1 MTEARAQGDTEL
13 STDNTVTRWVKEIEL
28 YEAKAEGWETKS
40 KKILRRYKDERN
52 ARETKESR
60 YNILWSNIQTL
71 LPALYSKNPKPDF
84 QRRFLDADPVG
95 RVTCQVLERA
105 TSFTLDKEDFFLT
118 ARQCVTDRLLPGRGT
133 VWIRYVPH
141 FSEGGEGMLGNEG
154 PEIDDDANANEA
166 PNVPQESP
174 DDRLSIKNVPPHTG
188 YIPPSSDGTEVE
200 YEEIDIDYVHW
211 SDFGHTIARTWQ
223 EVRAVWRICYLTRLG
238 LIKRFGKEKGSRV
251 PLDYKPEDLKGQE
264 VTEYQ
269 QKARIYEIW
278 DKTSKKVMWL
288 SRGMLDGLLD
298 ERDDMLG
305 LEDFFPCPRPM
316 LPNHANDTVIPV
328 PDYAMYQDQANEL
341 DDLTSRCSLLSDAI
355 RVVGVYDSSI
365 PGLQQILS
373 GGYDN
378 RLVPVDAWA
387 AFAEKGGLKGGIELL
402 PMDMIAQTL
411 MSLYETRDRVKQDL
425 YEITGLAD
433 IIRGSTDP
441 DETYGAQKIKSN
453 WASIRL
459 VDMQAE
465 VQRFARDVVVLIAEV
480 LSNQFDIKT
489 LAEIS
494 GYPLMTAQ
502 EKQIAQMIT
511 QMGGTLPDD
520 MEKPFTE
527 PTWEEVDK
535 LLRDSNMRHFRL
547 DIETDSTLKMDQ
559 NQEKQDRTE
568 FLTAIGGFLKS
579 ADGADP
585 VLMPLLGQM
594 LMFAV
599 RAFPVGKQMES
610 CLQETVD
617 ALEKKAKQAQ
627 DNPAPPNPE
636 QIKANTQLQIAQ
648 GKQQG
653 DMQAEQ
659 LRGQIELKKLAQ
671 QAQND
676 QQKAQLDAWVAQ
688 QQQHA
693 QAQQAAQE
701 QQLEMH
707 RNAMQAQND
716 MMMERMKIM
725 FESNM
730 KIMLAKIDAATK
742 LEVAEISAGAQ
753 LDAAEISAANAATSG
768 D

>member
-1 MTEARAQGDTEL
+1 MTEARAQGDTQL

-28 YEAKAEGWETKS
+28 YESKASEWETKA

-52 ARETKESR
+52 AREGKESR
-60 YNILWSNIQTL
+60 YNVLWSNIQTL
-71 LPALYSKNPKPDF
+71 LPALYAKNPKPDF
-84 QRRFLDADPVG
+84 QRRFLDADPIG
-95 RVTCQVLERA
+95 RVACQILERA
-105 TSFTLDKEDFFLT
+105 TAFTLDKEDFFLT

-141 FSEGGEGMLGNEG
+141 FAEGGEGMLGNEG
-154 PEIDDDANANEA
+154 PTIDDDAEANEA
-166 PNVPQESP
+166 PDVPQ
-174 DDRLSIKNVPPHTG
+174 TA
-188 YIPPSSDGTEVE
+188 SSGEPIVDVE
-200 YEEIDIDYVHW
+200 YEEVDIDYVHW

-223 EVRAVWRICYLTRLG
+223 EVRAVWRICYLTREELV
-238 LIKRFGKEKGSRV
+238 KRFGEDKGKSV

-269 QKARIYEIW
+269 QKAPIYEIW
-278 DKTSKKVMWL
+278 DKTTKKVIWL
-288 SRGMLDGLLD
+288 SRGVMTEPLDV
-298 ERDDMLG
+298 RDDMLG

-328 PDYAMYQDQANEL
+328 PDYTMYQDQANQL
-341 DDLTSRCSLLSDAI
+341 DDLTSRAKLLADAL
-355 RVVGVYDSSI
+355 RVVGVYDSST
-365 PGLQQILS
+365 PGLQQLLS
-373 GGYDN
+373 GGYEN
-378 RLVPVDAWA
+378 RLVPVDSWA
-387 AFAEKGGLKGGIELL
+387 AFAEKGGMKGAVELL

-411 MSLYETRDRVKQDL
+411 LSLYDTREKVKQDL
-425 YEITGLAD
+425 YEITGMAD

-465 VQRFARDVVVLIAEV
+465 VQRFARDVVVLVAEV
-480 LSNQFDIKT
+480 LANQFDIKT

-494 GYPLMTAQ
+494 GYPLMTQQ
-502 EKQIAQMIT
+502 EKQIAQMI
-511 QMGGTLPDD
+511 QQLGGKLPDD
-520 MEKPFTE
+520 MEKPAYE

-559 NQEKQDRTE
+559 MQEKQDRTE

-579 ADGADP
+579 AEGADP
-585 VLMPLLGQM
+585 ALMPLLGQM

-617 ALEKKAKQAQ
+617 ALEKRAKQAQ
-627 DNPAPPNPE
+627 DNPQPNPE
-636 QIKANTQLQIAQ
+636 QVKAQTQIQIAQ

-659 LRGQIELKKLAQ
+659 MRGQIEMQKLAMQ
-671 QAQND
+671 RQND
-676 QQKAQLDAWVAQ
+676 ERKAQLDAWVAEMEQ
-688 QQQHA
+688 RA

-701 QQLEMH
+701 QQLEAQ
-707 RNAMQAQND
+707 RNAMQMHND
-716 MMMERMKIM
+716 MQMERMKMM
-725 FESNM
+725 FEGQM
-730 KIMLAKIDAATK
+730 KLLLAKIDAATK
-742 LEVAEISAGAQ
+742 IETAEIAAGAT
-753 LDAAEISAANAATSG
+753 LDAAEISAANAATSRE
-768 D
+768 

>member
-1 MTEARAQGDTEL
+1 MTEARAQGDTQL

-28 YEAKAEGWETKS
+28 YESKASEWETKA

-52 ARETKESR
+52 AREGKESR
-60 YNILWSNIQTL
+60 YNVLWSNIQTL
-71 LPALYSKNPKPDF
+71 LPALYAKNPKPDF
-84 QRRFLDADPVG
+84 QRRFLDADPIG
-95 RVTCQVLERA
+95 RVACQVLERA
-105 TSFTLDKEDFFLT
+105 TAFTLDKEDFFLT

-141 FSEGGEGMLGNEG
+141 FAEGGEGMLGNEG
-154 PEIDDDANANEA
+154 PTIDDDAEANEA
-166 PNVPQESP
+166 PDVPQ
-174 DDRLSIKNVPPHTG
+174 TA
-188 YIPPSSDGTEVE
+188 SSGEPIVDVE
-200 YEEIDIDYVHW
+200 YEEVDIDYVHW

-223 EVRAVWRICYLTRLG
+223 EVRAVWRICYLTRPELV
-238 LIKRFGKEKGSRV
+238 KRFGADKGKRV

-278 DKTSKKVMWL
+278 DKTTKKVIWL
-288 SRGMLDGLLD
+288 SKGMMFETLD

-305 LEDFFPCPRPM
+305 LEGFFPCPRPM

-328 PDYAMYQDQANEL
+328 PDYAMYQDQANQL
-341 DDLTSRCSLLSDAI
+341 DDLTSRAKLLADAL
-355 RVVGVYDSSI
+355 RVVGVYDSST
-365 PGLQQILS
+365 PGLQQLLS
-373 GGYDN
+373 GGYEN
-378 RLVPVDAWA
+378 RLVPVDSWA
-387 AFAEKGGLKGGIELL
+387 AFAEKGGMKGAVELL
-402 PMDMIAQTL
+402 PMDMIANTL
-411 MSLYETRDRVKQDL
+411 LSLYDTREKVKQDL
-425 YEITGLAD
+425 YEITGMAD

-465 VQRFARDVVVLIAEV
+465 VQRFARDVVVLVAEV
-480 LSNQFDIKT
+480 LANQFDIKT

-502 EKQIAQMIT
+502 EKEIAQMI
-511 QMGGTLPDD
+511 QKLGGTLPDD
-520 MEKPFTE
+520 MEKPAYE

-559 NQEKQDRTE
+559 MQEKQDRTE

-579 ADGADP
+579 AEGADP
-585 VLMPLLGQM
+585 ALMPLLGQM

-617 ALEKKAKQAQ
+617 ALEKRAKQAQ
-627 DNPAPPNPE
+627 DNPQPNPE
-636 QIKANTQLQIAQ
+636 QVKAQTQIQIAQ

-659 LRGQIELKKLAQ
+659 MRGQLEMQKLAMQ
-671 QAQND
+671 RQND
-676 QQKAQLDAWVAQ
+676 ERKAQLDAWVAEMEQ
-688 QQQHA
+688 RA

-701 QQLEMH
+701 QQLEAQ
-707 RNAMQAQND
+707 RNAMQMHND
-716 MMMERMKIM
+716 MQMERMKMM
-725 FESNM
+725 FEGQM
-730 KIMLAKIDAATK
+730 KLLLAKIDAATK
-742 LEVAEISAGAQ
+742 IETAEIAAGAT

-768 D
+768 E

>member
-1 MTEARAQGDTEL
+1 MTEARAQGDTAL
-13 STDNTVTRWVKEIEL
+13 STDNTVVRWIKEIEL
-28 YEAKAEGWETKS
+28 YESKAEQWETKS

-60 YNILWSNIQTL
+60 YNVLWSNIQTL

-141 FSEGGEGMLGNEG
+141 FAEGGQGMLGNEG
-154 PEIDDDANANEA
+154 PEIDDDTDVNEA
-166 PNVPQESP
+166 PDVPQ
-174 DDRLSIKNVPPHTG
+174 TA
-188 YIPPSSDGTEVE
+188 SSGEPIEDVE

-223 EVRAVWRICYLTRLG
+223 EVRAVWRICYLTRAELV
-238 LIKRFGKEKGSRV
+238 KRFGEEKGKKV

-269 QKARIYEIW
+269 QKARVYEIW
-278 DKTSKKVMWL
+278 DKTTKKVYWL
-288 SRGMLDGLLD
+288 SRGMMTECLD
-298 ERDDMLG
+298 ERADMLG

-328 PDYAMYQDQANEL
+328 PDYAMYQDQANQL
-341 DDLTSRCSLLSDAI
+341 DDLTSRAKLLADAL
-355 RVVGVYDSSI
+355 RVAGVYDSST
-365 PGLQQILS
+365 PGLQQILA

-378 RLVPVDAWA
+378 KLIPVDSWA
-387 AFAEKGGLKGGIELL
+387 AFAEKGGLKGAVELL
-402 PMDMIAQTL
+402 PMDMIATTL
-411 MSLYETRDRVKQDL
+411 LSIYDTREKVKQDL
-425 YEITGLAD
+425 YEITGMAD

-465 VQRFARDVVVLIAEV
+465 VQRFARDVVVLVAEV
-480 LSNQFDIKT
+480 LANQFDIKT

-494 GYPLMTAQ
+494 GYPLMTEQ
-502 EKQIAQMIT
+502 EKQIAQMII
-511 QMGGTLPDD
+511 QMGGELPDD
-520 MEKPFTE
+520 MEKPFGE
-527 PTWEEVDK
+527 PTWEDVDK

-559 NQEKQDRTE
+559 MQEKQDRTE
-568 FLTAIGGFLKS
+568 FLTAVGTFLKS
-579 ADGADP
+579 AEGADP
-585 VLMPLLGQM
+585 AMMPLLGQM

-599 RAFPVGKQMES
+599 RAFPVGKQLES

-617 ALEKKAKQAQ
+617 ALEKRAKQAQ
-627 DNPAPPNPE
+627 NNPQPNPE
-636 QIKANTQLQIAQ
+636 QIKAQTQLQIAA

-659 LRGQIELKKLAQ
+659 MRGEIEIRKLAQ
-671 QAQND
+671 EAQND
-676 QQKAQLDAWVAQ
+676 KQKAQLDAWVAQ
-688 QQQHA
+688 MEQRA
-693 QAQQAAQE
+693 QAAQAAQE
-701 QQLEMH
+701 QQLEAQ
-707 RNAMQAQND
+707 RNAMQMHND
-716 MMMERMKIM
+716 MLMERMKVM
-725 FESNM
+725 FEGQM
-730 KIMLAKIDAATK
+730 KLVLAKLDAATK
-742 LEVAEISAGAQ
+742 IEVAEIAAGAQ

-768 D
+768 E

>member
-13 STDNTVTRWVKEIEL
+13 STDTVVQRWVKEIEL
-28 YEAKAEGWETKS
+28 YEAKAEQWETKS

-60 YNILWSNIQTL
+60 YNVLWSNIQTL

-95 RVTCQVLERA
+95 RVACLILERA

-141 FSEGGEGMLGNEG
+141 FAKPEDDSLGEQIGNEG
-154 PEIDDDANANEA
+154 FEIDDDANANQA
-166 PNVPQESP
+166 PNVPQES
-174 DDRLSIKNVPPHTG
+174 
-188 YIPPSSDGTEVE
+188 SDEQPITDVE

-223 EVRAVWRICYLTRLG
+223 EVRAVWRICYLTRDEL
-238 LIKRFGKEKGSRV
+238 KERFGDELGRRI

-278 DKTSKKVMWL
+278 DKTTKKVYWL
-288 SRGMLDGLLD
+288 SKGMLTETLD

-305 LEDFFPCPRPM
+305 LQNFFPCPRPM

-328 PDYAMYQDQANEL
+328 PDYAMYQDQANSL
-341 DDLTSRCSLLSDAI
+341 DDLTSRCKLLSDAL
-355 RVVGVYDSSI
+355 RVAGVYDSSV
-365 PGLQQILS
+365 PGLQQILA

-378 RLVPVDAWA
+378 RLVPVDSWA
-387 AFAEKGGLKGGIELL
+387 AFAEKGGVQGAIAFI
-402 PMDMIAQTL
+402 PMQEIAETL
-411 MSLYETRDRVKQDL
+411 QSLYETREKVKQDL
-425 YEITGLAD
+425 YEITGMAD

-465 VQRFARDVVVLIAEV
+465 VQRFARDVVVMIAEV
-480 LSNQFDIKT
+480 LSNQFEITT

-494 GYPLMTAQ
+494 GYPLMTMQ
-502 EKQIAQMIT
+502 EKQIAQQIK
-511 QMGGTLPDD
+511 QLGGDLPDD
-520 MEKPFTE
+520 MQKPFEE
-527 PTWEEVDK
+527 PTWEQVDE
-535 LLRDSNMRHFRL
+535 LLRNANMRHFRL

-559 NQEKQDRTE
+559 MQEKADRTE
-568 FLTAIGGFLKS
+568 LLTAIGTFMKS
-579 ADGADP
+579 AEGADP
-585 VLMPLLGQM
+585 IIMPLLGQL
-594 LMFAV
+594 LMFAI
-599 RAFPVGKQMES
+599 RAFPVGKQMEAA
-610 CLQETVD
+610 LQETVE

-627 DNPAPPNPE
+627 DAPPQPNPE

-648 GKQQG
+648 GKQQA
-653 DMQAEQ
+653 DAAEVQ
-659 LRGQIELKKLAQ
+659 MHGQIEMKKLAMEQ
-671 QAQND
+671 QND

-688 QQQHA
+688 MEQRA
-693 QAQQAAQE
+693 QQQAASE
-701 QQLEMH
+701 QQLEAQ
-707 RNAMQAQND
+707 RNAMDAQNQV
-716 MMMERMKIM
+716 MVERMKAH
-725 FESNM
+725 FEQQTESLKQSMALLIAQLNN
-730 KIMLAKIDAATK
+730 ARAV
-742 LEVAEISAGAQ
+742 EVAEIGAQ
-753 LDAAEISAANAATSG
+753 SALDTAQVSAAKAASG
-768 D
+768 E

>member
-28 YEAKAEGWETKS
+28 YESKADAWETKS

-141 FSEGGEGMLGNEG
+141 FAEGGEGMLGNEG

-166 PNVPQESP
+166 PDVPQ
-174 DDRLSIKNVPPHTG
+174 TA
-188 YIPPSSDGTEVE
+188 SDGEPVEDVE

-223 EVRAVWRICYLTRLG
+223 EVRAVWRICYLTRVE

-278 DKTSKKVMWL
+278 DKTTKKAMWL
-288 SRGMLDGLLD
+288 SRGLLTELLD

-341 DDLTSRCSLLSDAI
+341 DDLTSRCALLSDAI
-355 RVVGVYDSSI
+355 RVVGVYDSSV
-365 PGLQQILS
+365 PGLQQILA

-387 AFAEKGGLKGGIELL
+387 AFAEKGGLKGAIELI
-402 PMDMIAQTL
+402 PMDMIASTL
-411 MSLYETRDRVKQDL
+411 MTLYETRDKVKQDL
-425 YEITGLAD
+425 YEITGMAD

-441 DETYGAQKIKSN
+441 NETATAQQIKSN
-453 WASIRL
+453 FASVRL
-459 VDMQAE
+459 ADMQAE
-465 VQRFARDVVVLIAEV
+465 VQRFARDVVVLCAEV
-480 LSNQFDIKT
+480 LANQFDIKT

-502 EKQIAQMIT
+502 EKQIAQMIQ

-527 PTWEEVDK
+527 PSWEEVDK

-547 DIETDSTLKMDQ
+547 DIETDSTLMMDQ
-559 NQEKQDRTE
+559 TQEKADRTE
-568 FLTAIGGFLKS
+568 FLGAIGNFLKS
-579 ADGADP
+579 AENADP

-627 DNPAPPNPE
+627 NSPPPPNPE
-636 QIKANTQLQIAQ
+636 QIKAQTQLQIAQ
-648 GKQQG
+648 GNQQG

-659 LRGQIELKKLAQ
+659 LRGQIEMKKLAQ

-688 QQQHA
+688 AQQHA
-693 QAQQAAQE
+693 QAQQATQE
-701 QQLEMH
+701 QHLEAQ

-725 FESNM
+725 FEGNM

-768 D
+768 E

>member
-1 MTEARAQGDTEL
+1 MTEARAQGDTQL

-28 YEAKAEGWETKS
+28 YESKASEWETKA

-52 ARETKESR
+52 AREVKESR
-60 YNILWSNIQTL
+60 YNVLWSNIQTL
-71 LPALYSKNPKPDF
+71 LPALYAKNPKPDF

-95 RVTCQVLERA
+95 RVACQVLERA
-105 TSFTLDKEDFFLT
+105 TAFTLDKEDFFLT

-141 FSEGGEGMLGNEG
+141 FAEGGEGMLGNEG
-154 PEIDDDANANEA
+154 PEIDDDAEANQA
-166 PNVPQESP
+166 PDVPQ
-174 DDRLSIKNVPPHTG
+174 TA
-188 YIPPSSDGTEVE
+188 SSGEPIVDVE
-200 YEEIDIDYVHW
+200 YEEVDIDYVHW
-211 SDFGHTIARTWQ
+211 TDFGHTIARTWQ
-223 EVRAVWRICYLTRLG
+223 EVRAVWRICYLTRPELV
-238 LIKRFGKEKGSRV
+238 KRFGADKGKRV

-278 DKTSKKVMWL
+278 DKTTKKVIWL
-288 SRGMLDGLLD
+288 SRGVMTEPLD

-305 LEDFFPCPRPM
+305 LEGFFPCPRPM

-328 PDYAMYQDQANEL
+328 PDYAMYQDQANQL
-341 DDLTSRCSLLSDAI
+341 DDLTSRAKLLADAL
-355 RVVGVYDSSI
+355 RVVGVYDSST
-365 PGLQQILS
+365 PGLQQLLS
-373 GGYDN
+373 GGYEN
-378 RLVPVDAWA
+378 RLVPVDSWA
-387 AFAEKGGLKGGIELL
+387 AFAEKGGMKGAVELL

-411 MSLYETRDRVKQDL
+411 LSLYDTREKVKQDL
-425 YEITGLAD
+425 YEITGMAD

-465 VQRFARDVVVLIAEV
+465 VQRFARDVVVLVAEV
-480 LSNQFDIKT
+480 LANQFDIKT

-494 GYPLMTAQ
+494 GYPLMTQQ
-502 EKQIAQMIT
+502 EKQIAQMI
-511 QMGGTLPDD
+511 QQLGGKLPDD
-520 MEKPFTE
+520 MEKPAYE

-559 NQEKQDRTE
+559 MQEKQDRTE

-579 ADGADP
+579 AEGADP
-585 VLMPLLGQM
+585 AMMPLLGQM

-617 ALEKKAKQAQ
+617 ALEKRAKQAQ
-627 DNPAPPNPE
+627 DNPQPNPE
-636 QIKANTQLQIAQ
+636 QVKAQTQIQIAQ

-659 LRGQIELKKLAQ
+659 MRGQIEMQKLAMQ
-671 QAQND
+671 RQND
-676 QQKAQLDAWVAQ
+676 ERKAQLDAWVAEMEQ
-688 QQQHA
+688 RA

-701 QQLEMH
+701 QQLEAQ
-707 RNAMQAQND
+707 RNAMQMHND
-716 MMMERMKIM
+716 MQMERMKMM
-725 FESNM
+725 FEGQM
-730 KIMLAKIDAATK
+730 KLLLAKIDAATK
-742 LEVAEISAGAQ
+742 IETAEISAGAT
-753 LDAAEISAANAATSG
+753 LDAAKISAANAATSG
-768 D
+768 E

>member
-28 YEAKAEGWETKS
+28 YEAKAEQWETKS

-133 VWIRYVPH
+133 VWVRYVPH
-141 FSEGGEGMLGNEG
+141 FADAEDDQQGEQIGNEG
-154 PEIDDDANANEA
+154 VEIDDDANANQAE
-166 PNVPQESP
+166 
-174 DDRLSIKNVPPHTG
+174 DPP
-188 YIPPSSDGTEVE
+188 IESSDGERIDDVE

-223 EVRAVWRICYLTRLG
+223 EVRAVWRICYLTKAE
-238 LIKRFGKEKGSRV
+238 LIARFGEEKGSKV

-278 DKTSKKVMWL
+278 DKTTKKAMWL
-288 SRGMLDGLLD
+288 SRGFLGELLD
-298 ERDDMLG
+298 ERADMLG
-305 LEDFFPCPRPM
+305 LEGFFPCPRPM

-341 DDLTSRCSLLSDAI
+341 DDLTTRAKLLSDAL
-355 RVVGVYDSSI
+355 RVAGVYDSSI
-365 PGLQQILS
+365 PGLQQILA

-378 RLVPVDAWA
+378 KLVPVDAWA
-387 AFAEKGGLKGGIELL
+387 AFAEKGGLKGGVELL
-402 PMDMIAQTL
+402 PMDMIATTL
-411 MSLYETRDRVKQDL
+411 LSIYETRDKVKQDL

-502 EKQIAQMIT
+502 EKQIAQMIV
-511 QMGGTLPDD
+511 QMGGQLPDD

-559 NQEKQDRTE
+559 NQEKSDRTE

-579 ADGADP
+579 AEGADP

-627 DNPAPPNPE
+627 DNPPPPNPD
-636 QIKANTQLQIAQ
+636 QVKANAQIQIADAKNQ
-648 GKQQG
+648 S
-653 DMQAEQ
+653 DMQQNLAEIQARERAQIADRSAQAQADEADRRAQAMADQFEFRLKAQ
-659 LRGQIELKKLAQ
+659 LEQAKSEREEAAKAQ
-671 QAQND
+671 QAQFD
-676 QQKAQLDAWVAQ
+676 GML
-688 QQQHA
+688 
-693 QAQQAAQE
+693 
-701 QQLEMH
+701 
-707 RNAMQAQND
+707 
-716 MMMERMKIM
+716 KI
-725 FESNM
+725 
-730 KIMLAKIDAATK
+730 ILAKLDAATK
-742 LEVAEISAGAQ
+742 IETAEIAAGAQ

-768 D
+768 E

>member
-1 MTEARAQGDTEL
+1 MSEARAQGDTAL
-13 STDNTVTRWVKEIEL
+13 STDNTVVRWIKEIEL
-28 YEAKAEGWETKS
+28 YESKADAWETKS

-52 ARETKESR
+52 AREGKESR
-60 YNILWSNIQTL
+60 YNVLWSNIQTL

-141 FSEGGEGMLGNEG
+141 FAEGGDGMLGNEG

-166 PNVPQESP
+166 PNVEQ
-174 DDRLSIKNVPPHTG
+174 HA
-188 YIPPSSDGTEVE
+188 SSGEAIVDVE

-223 EVRAVWRICYLTRLG
+223 EVRAVWRICYLTRDELV
-238 LIKRFGKEKGSRV
+238 KRFGAEKGKRV

-278 DKTSKKVMWL
+278 DKTTKKVYWL
-288 SRGMLDGLLD
+288 SKGMMFECLD

-328 PDYAMYQDQANEL
+328 PDYAMYQDQANSL
-341 DDLTSRCSLLSDAI
+341 DDLTSRCKLLSDAL
-355 RVVGVYDSSI
+355 RVAGVYDSSV
-365 PGLQQILS
+365 PGLQQILA

-378 RLVPVDAWA
+378 RLVPVDSWA
-387 AFAEKGGLKGGIELL
+387 AFAEKGGVQGAIAFI
-402 PMDMIAQTL
+402 PMQEIAETL
-411 MSLYETRDRVKQDL
+411 QSLYETREKVKQDL
-425 YEITGLAD
+425 YEITGMAD

-465 VQRFARDVVVLIAEV
+465 VQRFARDVVVIVAEV

-559 NQEKQDRTE
+559 MQEKQDRTE
-568 FLTAIGGFLKS
+568 FLTAVGGFLKS
-579 ADGADP
+579 AEGADP
-585 VLMPLLGQM
+585 AMMPLLGQM

-617 ALEKKAKQAQ
+617 ALEKRAKQAQ
-627 DNPAPPNPE
+627 SSPKPDPE
-636 QIKANTQLQIAQ
+636 QMKIQAQMQIAQ

-659 LRGQIELKKLAQ
+659 MRGQIELKKLQ
-671 QAQND
+671 QEAQND

-688 QQQHA
+688 QEQQA
-693 QAQQAAQE
+693 QARQAQQE
-701 QQLEMH
+701 QQLEAQ
-707 RNAMQAQND
+707 RNAMDAQNQL
-716 MMMERMKIM
+716 MIERMKAHMEQQTEGLKQSMTLLIAQL
-725 FESNM
+725 NNARA
-730 KIMLAKIDAATK
+730 I
-742 LEVAEISAGAQ
+742 EVAEIGAQ
-753 LDAAEISAANAATSG
+753 SALDTAQISAANAATSG
-768 D
+768 E

>member
-13 STDNTVTRWVKEIEL
+13 STDNTVVRWIKEIEL
-28 YEAKAEGWETKS
+28 YEAKAEQWETKA

-60 YNILWSNIQTL
+60 YNVLWSNVQTL

-141 FSEGGEGMLGNEG
+141 FAEGGDGMLGNEG

-166 PNVPQESP
+166 PDVEQ
-174 DDRLSIKNVPPHTG
+174 HA
-188 YIPPSSDGTEVE
+188 SSGEPIVDVE

-223 EVRAVWRICYLTRLG
+223 EVRAVWRICYLTRVELV
-238 LIKRFGKEKGSRV
+238 KRFGEEKGRKV
-251 PLDYKPEDLKGQE
+251 PLDYKPEDLRGQE

-278 DKTSKKVMWL
+278 DKTTKKVIWL
-288 SRGMLDGLLD
+288 SKGMMLESLD

-328 PDYAMYQDQANEL
+328 PDYAMYQDQANSL
-341 DDLTSRCSLLSDAI
+341 DDLTSRAKLLSDAL
-355 RVVGVYDSSI
+355 RVAGVYDSST

-378 RLVPVDAWA
+378 RLIAVDSWA
-387 AFAEKGGLKGGIELL
+387 AYAEKGGLKGSVELL
-402 PMDMIAQTL
+402 PMDMIATTL
-411 MSLYETRDRVKQDL
+411 LSIYDTREKVKQDL
-425 YEITGLAD
+425 YEITGMAD

-465 VQRFARDVVVLIAEV
+465 VQRFARDVVTLIAEV

-502 EKQIAQMIT
+502 EKQIAQMIQ
-511 QMGGTLPDD
+511 QMGGELPDD
-520 MEKPFTE
+520 MEKPFSE

-559 NQEKQDRTE
+559 MQEKQDRTE
-568 FLTAIGGFLKS
+568 FLTAVGNFLKS
-579 ADGADP
+579 AEGADP
-585 VLMPLLGQM
+585 AMMPLLGQM

-617 ALEKKAKQAQ
+617 ALEKRAKQAQ
-627 DNPAPPNPE
+627 DNPQPNPE
-636 QIKANTQLQIAQ
+636 QVKAQTQLQIAQ

-653 DMQAEQ
+653 DMAAEQ
-659 LRGQIELKKLAQ
+659 QRGQIEMAKLAQ
-671 QAQND
+671 ERQND

-688 QQQHA
+688 QEQRA
-693 QAQQAAQE
+693 QAAQAAQE
-701 QQLEMH
+701 QQLEAQ
-707 RNAMQAQND
+707 RAAMQAHND
-716 MMMERMKIM
+716 MLMERMKIM
-725 FESNM
+725 FEGNM
-730 KIMLAKIDAATK
+730 KLMLARLDAATK
-742 LEVAEISAGAQ
+742 IEIAEIGAQ
-753 LDAAEISAANAATSG
+753 STLDAAEISAANAATSG

>member
-1 MTEARAQGDTEL
+1 MTEARAQGDTQL
-13 STDNTVTRWVKEIEL
+13 STDNTVVRWIKEIEL
-28 YEAKAEGWETKS
+28 YESKADAWETKS

-52 ARETKESR
+52 AREGKESR
-60 YNILWSNIQTL
+60 YNVLWSNIQTL

-95 RVTCQVLERA
+95 RVTCQILERA

-141 FSEGGEGMLGNEG
+141 FAEGGEGMLGNEG
-154 PEIDDDANANEA
+154 PEIDDDAKANEA
-166 PNVPQESP
+166 PDVPQEA
-174 DDRLSIKNVPPHTG
+174 
-188 YIPPSSDGTEVE
+188 SSGEPITDVE

-223 EVRAVWRICYLTRLG
+223 EVRAVWRICYLTREELV
-238 LIKRFGKEKGSRV
+238 KRFGAEKGKRV

-278 DKTSKKVMWL
+278 DKTTKKVIWL
-288 SRGMLDGLLD
+288 SRGMMMEPLDV
-298 ERDDMLG
+298 RDDMLG
-305 LEDFFPCPRPM
+305 IEDFFPCPRPM

-328 PDYAMYQDQANEL
+328 PDYAMYQDQANSL
-341 DDLTSRCSLLSDAI
+341 DDLTTRCRLLSDAL
-355 RVVGVYDSSI
+355 RVAGVYDSSV
-365 PGLQQILS
+365 PGLAQILA

-378 RLVPVDAWA
+378 RLVPVDSWA
-387 AFAEKGGLKGGIELL
+387 AFAEKGGILGAIAFIPMKEIAETLL
-402 PMDMIAQTL
+402 
-411 MSLYETRDRVKQDL
+411 SLYDTREKVKQDL
-425 YEITGLAD
+425 YEITGMAD

-465 VQRFARDVVVLIAEV
+465 VQRFARDVVVLVAEV
-480 LSNQFDIKT
+480 LANQFDIKT

-502 EKQIAQMIT
+502 EKEIAQMI
-511 QMGGTLPDD
+511 QQLGGELPDD
-520 MEKPFTE
+520 MEKPFGE

-559 NQEKQDRTE
+559 MQEKQDRTE
-568 FLTAIGGFLKS
+568 FLTAVGNFLKS
-579 ADGADP
+579 AEGADP
-585 VLMPLLGQM
+585 ALMPLLGQM

-599 RAFPVGKQMES
+599 RAFPVGKQMEA

-617 ALEKKAKQAQ
+617 ALEKRAKQAQ
-627 DNPAPPNPE
+627 NNPPPNPA
-636 QIKANTQLQIAQ
+636 QVKAQADIQIAQ
-648 GKQQG
+648 AKNQS
-653 DMQAEQ
+653 DMQQNLAEIAARAKADEQ
-659 LRGQIELKKLAQ
+659 ER
-671 QAQND
+671 QAQMQADAASRQAQMIAD
-676 QQKAQLDAWVAQ
+676 QAELRMKAQLEAMKAQ
-688 QQQHA
+688 QDAHL
-693 QAQQAAQE
+693 E
-701 QQLEMH
+701 QQ
-707 RNAMQAQND
+707 
-716 MMMERMKIM
+716 RMM
-725 FESNM
+725 FEGAM
-730 KIMLAKIDAATK
+730 KQMLARIDAATK
-742 LEVAEISAGAQ
+742 IEVAEIAAGAT

-768 D
+768 E

>member
-1 MTEARAQGDTEL
+1 MTEARAQGDTQL

-28 YEAKAEGWETKS
+28 YESKASDWETKA

-52 ARETKESR
+52 AREDEESR
-60 YNILWSNIQTL
+60 YNVLWSNIQTL
-71 LPALYSKNPKPDF
+71 LPALYAKNPKPDF
-84 QRRFLDADPVG
+84 QRRFIDADPIG
-95 RVTCQVLERA
+95 RVACQVLERA
-105 TSFTLDKEDFFLT
+105 TAFTLDKEDFFLT

-141 FSEGGEGMLGNEG
+141 FAEGGEGMLGNEG
-154 PEIDDDANANEA
+154 PTIDDDAEANEA
-166 PNVPQESP
+166 PDVPQ
-174 DDRLSIKNVPPHTG
+174 TA
-188 YIPPSSDGTEVE
+188 SSGEPIVDVE
-200 YEEIDIDYVHW
+200 YEEVDIDYVHW

-223 EVRAVWRICYLTRLG
+223 EVRAVWRICYLTREELV
-238 LIKRFGKEKGSRV
+238 KRFGEDKGKSV

-278 DKTSKKVMWL
+278 DKTTKKVIWL
-288 SRGMLDGLLD
+288 SRGVMTEPLDV
-298 ERDDMLG
+298 RDDMLG

-328 PDYAMYQDQANEL
+328 PDYTMYQDQANQL
-341 DDLTSRCSLLSDAI
+341 DDLTSRAKLLADAL
-355 RVVGVYDSSI
+355 RVVGVYDSST
-365 PGLQQILS
+365 PGLQQLLS
-373 GGYDN
+373 GGYEN
-378 RLVPVDAWA
+378 RLVPVDSWA
-387 AFAEKGGLKGGIELL
+387 AFAEKGGMKGAVELL

-411 MSLYETRDRVKQDL
+411 LSLYDTREKVKQDL
-425 YEITGLAD
+425 YEITGMAD

-465 VQRFARDVVVLIAEV
+465 VQRFARDVVVLVAEV
-480 LSNQFDIKT
+480 LANQFDIKT

-494 GYPLMTAQ
+494 GYPLMTQQ
-502 EKQIAQMIT
+502 EKQIAQMI
-511 QMGGTLPDD
+511 QQLGGKLPDD
-520 MEKPFTE
+520 MEKPAYE

-559 NQEKQDRTE
+559 MQEKQDRTE

-579 ADGADP
+579 AEGADP
-585 VLMPLLGQM
+585 ALMPLLGQM

-617 ALEKKAKQAQ
+617 ALEKRAKQAQ
-627 DNPAPPNPE
+627 DNPQPNPE
-636 QIKANTQLQIAQ
+636 QVKAQTQIQIAQ

-659 LRGQIELKKLAQ
+659 MRGQIEMQKLAMQ
-671 QAQND
+671 RQND
-676 QQKAQLDAWVAQ
+676 ERKAQLDAWVAEMEQ
-688 QQQHA
+688 RA

-701 QQLEMH
+701 QQLEAQ
-707 RNAMQAQND
+707 RSAMQMHTD
-716 MMMERMKIM
+716 MLMERMKMM
-725 FESNM
+725 FEGQM
-730 KIMLAKIDAATK
+730 KLVLARIDAATK
-742 LEVAEISAGAQ
+742 IETAEISAGAT

-768 D
+768 E

>member
-1 MTEARAQGDTEL
+1 MTEARAQGDTQL

-28 YEAKAEGWETKS
+28 YESKASEWETKA

-60 YNILWSNIQTL
+60 YNVLWSNIQTL

-95 RVTCQVLERA
+95 RVACQVLERA

-141 FSEGGEGMLGNEG
+141 FAEGGEGMLGNEG
-154 PEIDDDANANEA
+154 PEIDDDADANQA
-166 PNVPQESP
+166 PDVPQ
-174 DDRLSIKNVPPHTG
+174 TA
-188 YIPPSSDGTEVE
+188 SSGEPIVDVE

-223 EVRAVWRICYLTRLG
+223 EVRAVWRICYLTREELV
-238 LIKRFGKEKGSRV
+238 KRFGADKGRRV

-278 DKTSKKVMWL
+278 DKSTKKVYWL
-288 SRGMLDGLLD
+288 SKGMMFEPLDV
-298 ERDDMLG
+298 RDDMLG

-316 LPNHANDTVIPV
+316 LPNHANDTVIPI
-328 PDYAMYQDQANEL
+328 PDYAMYQDQANQL
-341 DDLTSRCSLLSDAI
+341 DDLTSRAKLLADAL
-355 RVVGVYDSSI
+355 RVVGVYDSST
-365 PGLQQILS
+365 PGLQQLLS
-373 GGYDN
+373 GGYEN
-378 RLVPVDAWA
+378 RLVPVDSWA
-387 AFAEKGGLKGGIELL
+387 AFAEKGGMKGAVELL

-411 MSLYETRDRVKQDL
+411 LSLYDTREKVKQDL
-425 YEITGLAD
+425 YEITGMAD

-465 VQRFARDVVVLIAEV
+465 VQRFARDVVVLVAEV
-480 LSNQFDIKT
+480 LANQFDIKT

-502 EKQIAQMIT
+502 EKQIAQMI
-511 QMGGTLPDD
+511 QQAGGQLPDD
-520 MEKPFTE
+520 MEKPFSE

-559 NQEKQDRTE
+559 MQEKQDRTE
-568 FLTAIGGFLKS
+568 FLTAVGGFLKS
-579 ADGADP
+579 AEGADP
-585 VLMPLLGQM
+585 ALMPLLGQM

-617 ALEKKAKQAQ
+617 ALEKRAKQAMQ
-627 DNPAPPNPE
+627 NPPPNPA
-636 QIKANTQLQIAQ
+636 QIKAQTDIQIAQ
-648 GKQQG
+648 AKNQSDLQQNLAEI
-653 DMQAEQ
+653 QA
-659 LRGQIELKKLAQ
+659 RV
-671 QAQND
+671 
-676 QQKAQLDAWVAQ
+676 KADEAERV
-688 QQQHA
+688 A
-693 QAQQAAQE
+693 QAQADAAERQAQMIADQAKMRMEAQLEAMKAQQDAHLE
-701 QQLEMH
+701 QQ
-707 RNAMQAQND
+707 
-716 MMMERMKIM
+716 RMM
-725 FESNM
+725 FEGQM
-730 KIMLAKIDAATK
+730 KLLLAKIDAATK
-742 LEVAEISAGAQ
+742 IETAEIAAGAT

-768 D
+768 E

>member
-1 MTEARAQGDTEL
+1 MTEARAQGDTQL

-28 YEAKAEGWETKS
+28 YESKASEWETKA

-60 YNILWSNIQTL
+60 YNVLWSNIQTL

-95 RVTCQVLERA
+95 RVVCQILERA

-141 FSEGGEGMLGNEG
+141 FAEGGEGMLGNEG
-154 PEIDDDANANEA
+154 PEIDDDADANEA
-166 PNVPQESP
+166 PDVPQ
-174 DDRLSIKNVPPHTG
+174 TA
-188 YIPPSSDGTEVE
+188 SSGEPIVDVE

-211 SDFGHTIARTWQ
+211 SDFGHTVARTWQ
-223 EVRAVWRICYLTRLG
+223 EVRAVWRICYLTRDELK
-238 LIKRFGKEKGSRV
+238 KRFGDEIGAGV

-269 QKARIYEIW
+269 QKAAIYEIW
-278 DKTSKKVMWL
+278 DKTTKKVYWL
-288 SRGMLDGLLD
+288 SKGMMFKPLDV
-298 ERDDMLG
+298 RDDMLG
-305 LEDFFPCPRPM
+305 LEGFFPCPRPM

-328 PDYAMYQDQANEL
+328 PDYAMYQDQANQL
-341 DDLTSRCSLLSDAI
+341 DDLTSRAKLLSDAL
-355 RVVGVYDSSI
+355 RVAGVYDSSV
-365 PGLQQILS
+365 PGLQQILA

-378 RLVPVDAWA
+378 RLVPVDSWA
-387 AFAEKGGLKGGIELL
+387 AFAEKGGLKGAVELL
-402 PMDMIAQTL
+402 PMDMIATTL
-411 MSLYETRDRVKQDL
+411 LSIYETREKVKQDL
-425 YEITGLAD
+425 YEITGMAD

-465 VQRFARDVVVLIAEV
+465 VQRFARDVVVLVAEV
-480 LSNQFDIKT
+480 LANQFDIKT

-502 EKQIAQMIT
+502 EKQIAQMI
-511 QMGGTLPDD
+511 QQLGGELPDD
-520 MEKPFTE
+520 MEKPFSE

-559 NQEKQDRTE
+559 MQEKQDRTE
-568 FLTAIGGFLKS
+568 FLSAVGDFLKS
-579 ADGADP
+579 AEGADP
-585 VLMPLLGQM
+585 AMMPLLGQM

-599 RAFPVGKQMES
+599 RAFPVGKQLEACM
-610 CLQETVD
+610 QETVD
-617 ALEKKAKQAQ
+617 MLEKRAKQAM
-627 DNPAPPNPE
+627 DNPQPNPE
-636 QIKANTQLQIAQ
+636 QVKAQTQIQIAQ

-659 LRGQIELKKLAQ
+659 MRGQIEMRKLQ
-671 QAQND
+671 QEAQND

-688 QQQHA
+688 MEQHA
-693 QAQQAAQE
+693 QAQQAQQE
-701 QQLEMH
+701 QQLEAQ
-707 RNAMQAQND
+707 RNAMDSRNQMMIESMKAQQ
-716 MMMERMKIM
+716 EAHLEKQRMM
-725 FESNM
+725 FEGQM
-730 KIMLAKIDAATK
+730 KVVLARLDAATK
-742 LEVAEISAGAQ
+742 IEVAEIGAGAT
-753 LDAAEISAANAATSG
+753 LDAAEISAARAATSG
-768 D
+768 E

>member
-1 MTEARAQGDTEL
+1 MTEARAQGDTAL
-13 STDNTVTRWVKEIEL
+13 ATDNTVVRWIKEIEL
-28 YEAKAEGWETKS
+28 YESKAEPWVTKS

-60 YNILWSNIQTL
+60 YNVLWSNIQTL

-95 RVTCQVLERA
+95 RVACQVLERA

-141 FSEGGEGMLGNEG
+141 FAEGGEGMLGNEG
-154 PEIDDDANANEA
+154 AEIDDDANANEA
-166 PNVPQESP
+166 PNVEQ
-174 DDRLSIKNVPPHTG
+174 HA
-188 YIPPSSDGTEVE
+188 SSGEPIVDVE

-223 EVRAVWRICYLTRLG
+223 EVRAVWRICYLTRDE
-238 LIKRFGKEKGSRV
+238 LIKRFGEEKGRRV

-278 DKTSKKVMWL
+278 DKTTKKVYWL
-288 SRGMLDGLLD
+288 SRGMMTECLD

-328 PDYAMYQDQANEL
+328 PDYAMYQDQANSL
-341 DDLTSRCSLLSDAI
+341 DDLTSRCKLLSDAL
-355 RVVGVYDSSI
+355 RVAGVYDSSV
-365 PGLQQILS
+365 PGLQQILA

-378 RLVPVDAWA
+378 RLVPVDSWA
-387 AFAEKGGLKGGIELL
+387 AFAEKGGVQGAIAFI
-402 PMDMIAQTL
+402 PMQEIAETL
-411 MSLYETRDRVKQDL
+411 SSLYETREKVKQDL
-425 YEITGLAD
+425 YEITGMAD

-480 LSNQFDIKT
+480 LANQFDIKT

-502 EKQIAQMIT
+502 EKMVAQRIKAL
-511 QMGGTLPDD
+511 GGDLPDD
-520 MEKPFTE
+520 MEKPFDE
-527 PTWEEVDK
+527 PTWEEVDQ
-535 LLRDSNMRHFRL
+535 LLRNANMRHFRL

-559 NQEKQDRTE
+559 TQEKQDRTE
-568 FLTAIGGFLKS
+568 FLAAVGDFLKS
-579 ADGADP
+579 AEGADP
-585 VLMPLLGQM
+585 AMMPLLGQM

-599 RAFPVGKQMES
+599 RAFPVGKQLES

-617 ALEKKAKQAQ
+617 TLEKRAKQAM
-627 DNPAPPNPE
+627 DNPQPNPE
-636 QIKANTQLQIAQ
+636 QIKAQTAITIAQ

-659 LRGQIELKKLAQ
+659 QRGQIEMQKLALE
-671 QAQND
+671 AKND

-688 QQQHA
+688 MEQRA

-701 QQLEMH
+701 QQLEAQ
-707 RNAMQAQND
+707 RNALDAQNQL
-716 MMMERMKIM
+716 MIERMKAH
-725 FESNM
+725 FEQQTEGLKQSMAVLIAQLNNA
-730 KIMLAKIDAATK
+730 AKI
-742 LEVAEISAGAQ
+742 EVAEIGAQ
-753 LDAAEISAANAATSG
+753 STLDAAQASAAASATG
-768 D
+768 GE

>member
-1 MTEARAQGDTEL
+1 MTEARAQGDTQL

-28 YEAKAEGWETKS
+28 YESKASEWETKA

-52 ARETKESR
+52 AREGKESR
-60 YNILWSNIQTL
+60 YNVLWSNIQTL
-71 LPALYSKNPKPDF
+71 LPALYAKNPKPDF
-84 QRRFLDADPVG
+84 QRRFLDADPIG
-95 RVTCQVLERA
+95 RVACQVLERA
-105 TSFTLDKEDFFLT
+105 TAFTLDKEDFFLT

-141 FSEGGEGMLGNEG
+141 FAEGGEGMLGNEG
-154 PEIDDDANANEA
+154 PEIDDDAEANEGA
-166 PNVPQESP
+166 DVPQ
-174 DDRLSIKNVPPHTG
+174 TA
-188 YIPPSSDGTEVE
+188 SSGEPIVDVE

-223 EVRAVWRICYLTRLG
+223 EVRAVWRICYLTREELV
-238 LIKRFGKEKGSRV
+238 KRFGEDKGRRV

-278 DKTSKKVMWL
+278 DKSTKKVYWL
-288 SRGMLDGLLD
+288 SKGMMFEPLDV
-298 ERDDMLG
+298 RDDMLG

-328 PDYAMYQDQANEL
+328 PDYAMYQDQANQL
-341 DDLTSRCSLLSDAI
+341 DDLTSRAKLLADAL
-355 RVVGVYDSSI
+355 RVVGVYDSST
-365 PGLQQILS
+365 PGLQQLLS
-373 GGYDN
+373 GGYEN
-378 RLVPVDAWA
+378 RLVPVDSWA
-387 AFAEKGGLKGGIELL
+387 AFAEKGGMKGAVELL

-411 MSLYETRDRVKQDL
+411 LSLYDTREKVKQDL
-425 YEITGLAD
+425 YEITGMAD

-465 VQRFARDVVVLIAEV
+465 VQRFARDVVVLVAEV
-480 LSNQFDIKT
+480 LANQFDIKT

-502 EKQIAQMIT
+502 EKQIAQMI
-511 QMGGTLPDD
+511 QQAGGQLPDD
-520 MEKPFTE
+520 MEKPFGE

-559 NQEKQDRTE
+559 MQEKQDRTE
-568 FLTAIGGFLKS
+568 FLTAVGGFLKS
-579 ADGADP
+579 AEGADP
-585 VLMPLLGQM
+585 SLMPLLGQM

-617 ALEKKAKQAQ
+617 ALEKRAKQAQ
-627 DNPAPPNPE
+627 NNPQPNPE
-636 QIKANTQLQIAQ
+636 QIKAQTQLQIAQ

-659 LRGQIELKKLAQ
+659 MRGQIEMQKLAMER
-671 QAQND
+671 QND
-676 QQKAQLDAWVAQ
+676 ERKAQLDAWVAEMEQ
-688 QQQHA
+688 RA
-693 QAQQAAQE
+693 QAQQVERE
-701 QQLEMH
+701 QQLEAQ
-707 RNAMQAQND
+707 RSAMQMHND
-716 MMMERMKIM
+716 MLMERMKMM
-725 FESNM
+725 FEGQM
-730 KIMLAKIDAATK
+730 KLLLAKIDAATK
-742 LEVAEISAGAQ
+742 IETAEIAAGAT

-768 D
+768 E

>member
-28 YEAKAEGWETKS
+28 YESKADQWETKS
-40 KKILRRYKDERN
+40 KKILRRYKDERST
-52 ARETKESR
+52 RETKESR

-141 FSEGGEGMLGNEG
+141 FAKPEDDTSGEQIGNEG
-154 PEIDDDANANEA
+154 FEIDDDANANQG
-166 PNVPQESP
+166 PDVPQ
-174 DDRLSIKNVPPHTG
+174 K
-188 YIPPSSDGTEVE
+188 SSDDQPITDVE

-223 EVRAVWRICYLTRLG
+223 EVRAVWRICYLTKAE
-238 LIKRFGKEKGSRV
+238 LIARFGEEKGRRV

-278 DKTSKKVMWL
+278 DKTSKKAMWL
-288 SRGMLDGLLD
+288 SRGLLTELLD
-298 ERDDMLG
+298 EREDMLG

-341 DDLTSRCSLLSDAI
+341 DDLTSRCALLSDAV
-355 RVVGVYDSSI
+355 RVVGVYDSSV
-365 PGLQQILS
+365 PGLQQILA

-378 RLVPVDAWA
+378 RLVPVDQWA
-387 AFAEKGGLKGGIELL
+387 AFAEKGGLKGAVDLI

-411 MSLYETRDRVKQDL
+411 MTLYETRDKVKQDL
-425 YEITGLAD
+425 YEITGMAD
-433 IIRGSTDP
+433 IIRGASDP
-441 DETYGAQKIKSN
+441 NETATAQRIKSN
-453 WASIRL
+453 FASIRL
-459 VDMQAE
+459 TDMQAE
-465 VQRFARDVVVLIAEV
+465 VQRFARDVVVLCAEV
-480 LSNQFDIKT
+480 LANQFDIKT

-511 QMGGTLPDD
+511 QAGGQLPDD
-520 MEKPFTE
+520 IEKPFTE

-547 DIETDSTLKMDQ
+547 DIETDSTLEMDQ
-559 NQEKQDRTE
+559 TQEKQDRTE
-568 FLTAIGGFLKS
+568 FLGAIGNFLKS
-579 ADGADP
+579 AEGADP

-617 ALEKKAKQAQ
+617 QLEKRAKQSQA
-627 DNPAPPNPE
+627 NPPPNPV
-636 QIKANTQLQIAQ
+636 QVKAQADIQIAQ
-648 GKQQG
+648 AKNQS
-653 DMQAEQ
+653 DMQQNLAEIQARARADEAERQAQMQADAASRQAQMVADQAELRMKGQ
-659 LRGQIELKKLAQ
+659 LEAMKAQ
-671 QAQND
+671 Q
-676 QQKAQLDAWVAQ
+676 DAYL
-688 QQQHA
+688 
-693 QAQQAAQE
+693 E
-701 QQLEMH
+701 QQ
-707 RNAMQAQND
+707 
-716 MMMERMKIM
+716 RMM
-725 FESNM
+725 FEGQM
-730 KIMLAKIDAATK
+730 KLLLAKIDAATK

-768 D
+768 E

>member
-1 MTEARAQGDTEL
+1 MSEARAQGDTAL
-13 STDNTVTRWVKEIEL
+13 STDNTVVRWIKEIEL
-28 YEAKAEGWETKS
+28 YESKADEWETKS

-52 ARETKESR
+52 AREGKESR
-60 YNILWSNIQTL
+60 YNVLWSNIQTL

-95 RVTCQVLERA
+95 RVACQILERA

-141 FSEGGEGMLGNEG
+141 FAEGGDGMLGNEG
-154 PEIDDDANANEA
+154 PEIDDDANANE
-166 PNVPQESP
+166 SP
-174 DDRLSIKNVPPHTG
+174 DVEQHA
-188 YIPPSSDGTEVE
+188 SSGEPIIDVE

-223 EVRAVWRICYLTRLG
+223 EVRAVWRICYLTRDELV
-238 LIKRFGKEKGSRV
+238 KRFPDKGARV

-278 DKTSKKVMWL
+278 DKTTKKVYWI
-288 SRGMLDGLLD
+288 SRGMMMEPLDV
-298 ERDDMLG
+298 RDDMLG

-328 PDYAMYQDQANEL
+328 PDYAMYQDQANQL
-341 DDLTSRCSLLSDAI
+341 DDLTSRCKLLSDAL
-355 RVVGVYDSSI
+355 RVAGVYDSSV

-378 RLVPVDAWA
+378 RLVPVDSWA
-387 AFAEKGGLKGGIELL
+387 AFAEKGGVQGAIAFI
-402 PMDMIAQTL
+402 PMKEISDTL
-411 MSLYETRDRVKQDL
+411 MTLYETREKVKQDL
-425 YEITGLAD
+425 YEITGMAD

-465 VQRFARDVVVLIAEV
+465 VQRFARDVVVLVAEV
-480 LSNQFDIKT
+480 LANQFDIKT

-502 EKQIAQMIT
+502 EKQIAQMIK
-511 QMGGTLPDD
+511 QMGGDLPDD

-559 NQEKQDRTE
+559 TQEKQDRTE
-568 FLTAIGGFLKS
+568 FLTAVGGFLKS
-579 ADGADP
+579 AEGADP
-585 VLMPLLGQM
+585 AMMPLLGQM

-599 RAFPVGKQMES
+599 RAFPVGKQLES

-617 ALEKKAKQAQ
+617 ALEKRAKQAMN
-627 DNPAPPNPE
+627 NPQPNSE
-636 QIKANTQLQIAQ
+636 QIKAQTQLQIAQ

-653 DMQAEQ
+653 DMQAEA
-659 LRGQIELKKLAQ
+659 LRGQIEMKKLSME
-671 QAQND
+671 AQND

-688 QQQHA
+688 MEQRA
-693 QAQQAAQE
+693 QAAQAAQE
-701 QQLEMH
+701 QQLEAR
-707 RNAMQAQND
+707 RNQLDAQNQVLI
-716 MMMERMKIM
+716 ERMKAQ
-725 FESNM
+725 FEQQTEGLKQSMAVLIAQLNNA
-730 KIMLAKIDAATK
+730 AKI
-742 LEVAEISAGAQ
+742 EVAEIGAQ
-753 LDAAEISAANAATSG
+753 STLDAAQASAAASATSG
-768 D
+768 E

>member
-1 MTEARAQGDTEL
+1 MTEARAQGDTAL
-13 STDNTVTRWVKEIEL
+13 STDNTVVRWIKEIEL
-28 YEAKAEGWETKS
+28 YESKAEQWETKS

-60 YNILWSNIQTL
+60 YNVLWSNIQTL

-141 FSEGGEGMLGNEG
+141 FAEGGEGMLGNEG
-154 PEIDDDANANEA
+154 PEIDDDTDANQA
-166 PNVPQESP
+166 PDVPQ
-174 DDRLSIKNVPPHTG
+174 TA
-188 YIPPSSDGTEVE
+188 SSGEPIVDVE

-223 EVRAVWRICYLTRLG
+223 EVRAVWRICYLTRAELV
-238 LIKRFGKEKGSRV
+238 KRFPENGARV

-269 QKARIYEIW
+269 QKARVYEIW
-278 DKTSKKVMWL
+278 DKTTKKVYWL
-288 SRGMLDGLLD
+288 SKGMMTEPLDVR
-298 ERDDMLG
+298 EDMLG

-328 PDYAMYQDQANEL
+328 PDYSMYQDQANQL
-341 DDLTSRCSLLSDAI
+341 DDLTSRAKLLADAL
-355 RVVGVYDSSI
+355 RVAGVYDSST
-365 PGLQQILS
+365 PGLQQILA

-378 RLVPVDAWA
+378 KLIPVDSWA
-387 AFAEKGGLKGGIELL
+387 AFAEKGGLKGAVELL
-402 PMDMIAQTL
+402 PMDMIATTL
-411 MSLYETRDRVKQDL
+411 LSIYDTREKVKQDL
-425 YEITGLAD
+425 YEITGMAD

-465 VQRFARDVVVLIAEV
+465 VQRFARDVVVLVAEV
-480 LSNQFDIKT
+480 LANQFDIKT

-502 EKQIAQMIT
+502 EKQIAQMIM
-511 QMGGTLPDD
+511 QMGGQLPDD
-520 MEKPFTE
+520 MEKPFSE

-559 NQEKQDRTE
+559 MQEKQDRTE
-568 FLTAIGGFLKS
+568 FLTAVGSFLKS
-579 ADGADP
+579 AEGADP
-585 VLMPLLGQM
+585 ALMPLLGQM

-599 RAFPVGKQMES
+599 RAFPVGKQLES

-617 ALEKKAKQAQ
+617 ALEKRAKQAQ
-627 DNPAPPNPE
+627 NNPQPNPE
-636 QIKANTQLQIAQ
+636 QIKAQTQLQIAA

-659 LRGQIELKKLAQ
+659 MRGEIEIRKLAQ
-671 QAQND
+671 EAQND
-676 QQKAQLDAWVAQ
+676 KQKAQLDAWVAQ
-688 QQQHA
+688 MEQRAQAA
-693 QAQQAAQE
+693 QAQQE
-701 QQLEMH
+701 QQLEAQ
-707 RNAMQAQND
+707 RNAMDAQNQLLI
-716 MMMERMKIM
+716 ERMKAN
-725 FESNM
+725 FEQQTEGLKQTMAVLIAQLNNARA
-730 KIMLAKIDAATK
+730 I
-742 LEVAEISAGAQ
+742 EVAEIGAQ
-753 LDAAEISAANAATSG
+753 SALDTAQISAAKAATSG
-768 D
+768 E